1 MRHIPFIQSDYSKKP
16 MHHIEKNLAS
26 VHEMIREAAQS
37 ANRQSKDILLLAVSK
52 TKPLSDIE
60 NAYSAGQ
67 RHFAESYLQEAEK
80 KINGIPH
87 KDLVWHFIGPIQS
100 NKTRRIS
107 ELFDWVHSVD
117 RIKIAQRLDLFRPTD
132 KPPLN
137 ILLQVNIDQEAS
149 KSGILLDEIASM
161 ANEIAPLKNI
171 SLRGLMAIPKVHI
184 DPAEQSRPFA
194 MMHQALKQ
202 LQHNHPQCDTLSM
215 GMSNDLKAAI
225 AEGST
230 LVRIGTAI
238 FGQRLT

>member
-16 MHHIEKNLAS
+16 MLHIEKNLAS
-26 VHEMIREAAQS
+26 IHQMISEAALG

-52 TKPLSDIE
+52 TKPLVDIE
-60 NAYSAGQ
+60 SAYSAGQ
-67 RHFAESYLQEAEK
+67 RHFGESYLQEAEK
-80 KINGIPH
+80 KIIAAQQ
-87 KDLVWHFIGPIQS
+87 KDLIWHFIGPIQS

-117 RIKIAQRLDLFRPTD
+117 RIKIAQRLDQFRPTG

-137 ILLQVNIDQEAS
+137 ILLQVNVDQEAS
-149 KSGILLDEIASM
+149 KSGIRLEEIPGLAKQIALL
-161 ANEIAPLKNI
+161 NNVT
-171 SLRGLMAIPKVHI
+171 LRGLMAIPKKYD
-184 DPAEQSRPFA
+184 DPVEQRRPFA

-202 LQHNHPQCDTLSM
+202 LQQAHPQCDTLSM
-215 GMSNDLKAAI
+215 GMSNDLQAAI

>member
-1 MRHIPFIQSDYSKKP
+1 MCHIPFIQSDYSKKP

-26 VHEMIREAAQS
+26 VHQLISEAALA

-60 NAYSAGQ
+60 SAYSVGQ
-67 RHFAESYLQEAEK
+67 RHFGESYLQEAEQ
-80 KINGIPH
+80 KIIGASHN
-87 KDLVWHFIGPIQS
+87 DLVWHFIGPIQS

-117 RIKIAQRLDLFRPTD
+117 RIKIAQRLDQFRPTD

-137 ILLQVNIDQEAS
+137 ILLQVNINQEAS
-149 KSGILLDEIASM
+149 KAGILLDQIPDMAKQIALL
-161 ANEIAPLKNI
+161 NNVT
-171 SLRGLMAIPKVHI
+171 LRGLMAIPKRHD
-184 DPAEQSRPFA
+184 DPAEQSKPFA
-194 MMHQALKQ
+194 MMQQALNQ
-202 LQHNHPQCDTLSM
+202 LQHNYPQCDTLSM

-225 AEGST
+225 AQGST

-238 FGQRLT
+238 FGPRLT